1 MICARML
8 TIVLACT
15 AASVSAQQP
24 AAAPA
29 DLTEAERTLAAESL
43 VRSASDILLT
53 PDAPARVRRLIVLA
67 ELARR
72 LAPDN
77 YHANRLL
84 ADVYQGQDDFARAV
98 GALDVCLKTADNDQ
112 AIWRQWLFNKTATLH
127 TSEDRREFFDRVIK
141 DQAIPSAVRAQSM
154 VRYAEVLVGQGLTDE
169 AGQVF
174 LQTLAFDPYHRGGLA
189 GWLSLQ
195 KEAISPVD
203 QCNMLLRIL
212 RGSPMDVNAA
222 RDVAVLLGSVGLWKD
237 AIAVFDYAWE
247 VGRRDL
253 GVEAFP
259 HAWLMQYCNAMLDAG
274 QADRAVEMFAP
285 MRGRFPDS
293 LDLPTLLMEAYGQL
307 DKPGEVRDLIRRIE
321 AAYQGAPTGPDAL
334 QYNIEMAMFYLTA
347 RPDATRALRHAR
359 QATELA
365 GPEAG
370 ESVLLTRL
378 LGAAEVANG
387 AVAAGVKRLATIS
400 SGDAYAAYFLAE
412 YYFGAGQDRPAAEAL
427 DAGVALGRSGP
438 AYRLLAMLAKKHRI
452 PIEPAPGTGQIKA
465 LMTRFGTLTF
475 QMGRQPERFVQV
487 SLTAAPTV
495 AVGDPIVM
503 TARLTNIGPVD
514 IPIGRT
520 GICSPVMALR
530 VAVAEDPDASFAL
543 LPMAIWHAPRY
554 LGPGRTLSCETRS
567 DVGPLR
573 DYVSARPASKLTL
586 LVTGILD
593 PVQQGEELV
602 SAVPSVQVAS
612 ATVVRTSLLTDLAKR
627 DGYDQLDALL
637 RKGVDS
643 DDPSDRM
650 RTARRIGSLL
660 ALLAAVDAERAS
672 LPEQIPPE
680 RMRSDL
686 LTMTRRLLQDRS
698 AAVRA
703 EMLDALRQAERA
715 DRLQLV
721 GLVLDD
727 ASPLVRVK
735 EAELLGLSS
744 EEAEDPR
751 LRQLADDEDALVA
764 RMASAFIKPAPS
776 TQPGETQPAQTQP
789 ADAAADD
796 GGQEDR
802 GE

>member
-15 AASVSAQQP
+15 GAGVSAQPP

-29 DLTEAERTLAAESL
+29 DLTKAERTLAAESL
-43 VRSASDILLT
+43 ARSAGGILLT

-84 ADVYQGQDDFARAV
+84 ADVYQGQDDFAQAV

-112 AIWRQWLFNKTATLH
+112 AIWRQWLVNKTATLQS
-127 TSEDRREFFDRVIK
+127 SEDRREFFDRVIK
-141 DQAIPSAVRAQSM
+141 DQAIPSAVRAQAM
-154 VRYAEVLVGQGLTDE
+154 VRYAEILVGQGLTDE
-169 AGQVF
+169 ARRLF
-174 LQTLAFDPYHRGGLA
+174 LQTLAFDPYHRGGLT

-212 RGSPMDVNAA
+212 RGSPMDLNAA
-222 RDVAVLLGSVGLWKD
+222 SDVAVLLGSMGLWKD

-247 VGRRDL
+247 VGRRDM
-253 GVEAFP
+253 GPEAFP
-259 HAWLMQYCNAMLDAG
+259 HVWLMRYCNAMLDAR
-274 QADRAVEMFAP
+274 QAERAVKMFSP

-293 LDLPTLLMEAYGQL
+293 LDLQILLMEAYGQL
-307 DKPGEVRDLIRRIE
+307 NKPGEVRDLIRQIE
-321 AAYQGAPTGPDAL
+321 AAYQGTPTGPDAL

-359 QATELA
+359 QAVQLA
-365 GPEAG
+365 GPDAG
-370 ESVLLTRL
+370 ESVLLMRL
-378 LGAAEVANG
+378 LGAAEVASG
-387 AVAAGVKRLATIS
+387 AIAAGVKRLATIS
-400 SGDAYAAYFLAE
+400 SEDAYAAYFLAE
-412 YYFGAGQDRPAAEAL
+412 YYFGAAQDQPATEAL
-427 DAGVALGRSGP
+427 GAGVALGRSGP
-438 AYRLLAMLAKKHRI
+438 AYRLLAMVARKHRI

-465 LMTRFGTLTF
+465 LMTKFGTLTF
-475 QMGRQPERFVQV
+475 QMGRQPERFVQA

-495 AVGDPIVM
+495 AVGDPITI

-514 IPIGRT
+514 IPIGQT
-520 GICSPVMALR
+520 GVCSPVMALR
-530 VAVAEDPDASFAL
+530 VAVAEDPEATFVL
-543 LPMAIWHAPRY
+543 LPMAVWHAPRY
-554 LGPGRTLSCETRS
+554 LGPGRTLSCETRL

-573 DYVSARPASKLTL
+573 DYLSARPMSKLTL
-586 LVTGILD
+586 VVTGILD
-593 PVQQGEELV
+593 PVQRGEELV
-602 SAVPSVQVAS
+602 SALPSVQVAS
-612 ATVVRTSLLTDLAKR
+612 ATIVRTSLLTDLAKGG
-627 DGYDQLDALL
+627 GYDPLDALL
-637 RKGVDS
+637 RKGLDS

-650 RTARRIGSLL
+650 RTAGRIGSLL
-660 ALLAAVDAERAS
+660 ALLAEVDAKRAS

-686 LTMTRRLLQDRS
+686 LAMTRRLLQDRS
-698 AAVRA
+698 AVVRA
-703 EMLDALRQAERA
+703 EMLNALRQAERA
-715 DRLQLV
+715 DRLQLM

-727 ASPLVRVK
+727 VSPLVRVR
-735 EAELLGLSS
+735 EAELLGLSAEGAVFLGRS
-744 EEAEDPR
+744 SKEAEDPR
-751 LRQLADDEDALVA
+751 LRQLANDEDALVA
-764 RMASAFIKPAPS
+764 KMASAFIKPAH
-776 TQPGETQPAQTQP
+776 TQP